1 MSVHLYKVYNVI
13 VYIYTFCIVSSHI
26 LSVKAQEKS
35 SSSLAIEILDDN
47 YDQIQKGQWLI
58 GFFDKETKESMQ
70 LEKDW
75 EVFALKCKEQ
85 DINVG
90 RIFAPQNPAL
100 YVRFL
105 VTVFPKVFFI
115 KNGVAHEVKQ
125 ANRHGLIDLID
136 KKKWAELKP
145 VNFLNNPF
153 SVQMSLLSHLF
164 VHAVNLYNYE
174 DAIVKKFV
182 PFSSATDICF
192 GLTFIIVGTSLGLL
206 FTLLFGVFQIFFMD
220 NKNSDEDD
228 ARENKENDEPS
239 RSSNTSE
246 ESESD
251 GEETS
256 QASKDDSSVRKRK

>member
-1 MSVHLYKVYNVI
+1 
-13 VYIYTFCIVSSHI
+13 
-26 LSVKAQEKS
+26 KAEEKS
-35 SSSLAIEILDDN
+35 TRNLVIEILDEN

-58 GFFDKETKESMQ
+58 GFFDKETKESLQ

-105 VTVFPKVFFI
+105 VTVFPKIFFI

-125 ANRHGLIDLID
+125 ANRHGLIHLID
-136 KKKWAELKP
+136 KKKWTELKP

-206 FTLLFGVFQIFFMD
+206 LTLLFGVFQIFFMD

-228 ARENKENDEPS
+228 RRENKKSDEPNC
-239 RSSNTSE
+239 SSANTSE

-251 GEETS
+251 TEETS
-256 QASKDDSSVRKRK
+256 QASKDDNSVRKRK

>member
-1 MSVHLYKVYNVI
+1 M
-13 VYIYTFCIVSSHI
+13 YIFCIVSSHI
-26 LSVKAQEKS
+26 LTVKAQEKS

-85 DINVG
+85 HINVG
-90 RIFAPQNPAL
+90 RIFAPQNPGFTESESSNAIEIC
-100 YVRFL
+100 
-105 VTVFPKVFFI
+105 I

-239 RSSNTSE
+239 HSSNSSE
-246 ESESD
+246 ESD

-256 QASKDDSSVRKRK
+256 KASKDDSSVRKRK

>member
-1 MSVHLYKVYNVI
+1 MPLHLYKTV
-13 VYIYTFCIVSSHI
+13 VYIYTFCIVSSHFSS
-26 LSVKAQEKS
+26 SVKAEEKS
-35 SSSLAIEILDDN
+35 VDSLVTEITDDN

-58 GFFDKETKESMQ
+58 GFFDKETKESLQ

-85 DINVG
+85 HINVG

-145 VNFLNNPF
+145 INFLNNPF

-206 FTLLFGVFQIFFMD
+206 LTLLFGVLQIFFMD
-220 NKNSDEDD
+220 NKNLDEDD
-228 ARENKENDEPS
+228 GSENKGGDEPS
-239 RSSNTSE
+239 RSSNASE
-246 ESESD
+246 KSESD
-251 GEETS
+251 EEETS
-256 QASKDDSSVRKRK
+256 ETSKDDSSVRKRK